1 MSTRNLLKPIVLAL
15 HRFATSRTIDHAT
28 TTPVVTR
35 IQPTQGWGSLNLHEL
50 WEYRDLIYFL
60 LWREVKGRY
69 RQMALGPLWIV
80 LQPLMMVLINTL
92 IFGMIARLPSEDL
105 PYPVFNYAGVL
116 PWAFFASA
124 VSRATNS
131 LVAEQHLI
139 SKVYFPR
146 LVIPVVGVLAGLV
159 DLLAGFG
166 VLLFIMLCFGIV
178 PKLSIVCIPGFLL
191 LEVATA
197 LGIGLW
203 LAALTVQF
211 RDVGFGVNY
220 LLQFWMYTTPIV
232 YAVSTR
238 ALPVS
243 LLPEPHDDRC
253 AGISLGTA
261 RCGSTAVAASPSCHR
276 SGSVPLVDGC
286 LPVPAYRAD
295 DRGYCL
301 MPDHQVSRDDPPN
314 STCPRLVQCQS
325 LLFKTYV

>member
-15 HRFATSRTIDHAT
+15 HRFATSLTIEHAT
-28 TTPVVTR
+28 APPVTR

-69 RQMALGPLWIV
+69 RQMALGPLWII

-166 VLLFIMLCFGIV
+166 VLLFLMLCFGIV

-203 LAALTVQF
+203 LASLTVQF

-220 LLQFWMYTTPIV
+220 LLQFWMYITPIV
-232 YAVSTR
+232 YAVSLVPERFRFLYYLNPMTIVVQGFR
-238 ALPVS
+238 WALLGVEAPP
-243 LLPEPHDDRC
+243 LLP
-253 AGISLGTA
+253 ALV
-261 RCGSTAVAASPSCHR
+261 STVVVLLLLLTGAYLFR
-276 SGSVPLVDGC
+276 RTERTIVDI
-286 LPVPAYRAD
+286 V
-295 DRGYCL
+295 
-301 MPDHQVSRDDPPN
+301 
-314 STCPRLVQCQS
+314 
-325 LLFKTYV
+325 